1 MPYGD
6 DGVGL
11 IGIDDR
17 QRKDASEFTD
27 GRTYCLFERLIVLQI
42 FLDQMRNDFG
52 ICFRDETMIRLTQ
65 SLFELKIVL
74 DDAVMN
80 NDDTPGTVAVWMRVL
95 LSWTTMCG
103 PARMSDSVSSVDAG
117 LSGSLLRG
125 SEVFPPPFGFPGCD
139 RR

>member
-17 QRKDASEFTD
+17 QRKDAAELTD

-42 FLDQMRNDFG
+42 FLDQMRNNFG

-80 NDDTPGTVAVWMRVL
+80 NNDAPGTVEVWMRVL
-95 LSWTTMCG
+95 LIG
-103 PARMSDSVSSVDAG
+103 LNRIASSRFRSFPSA
-117 LSGSLLRG
+117 LRI
-125 SEVFPPPFGFPGCD
+125 S
-139 RR
+139 RL